1 MNMKPIKFAF
11 LLMMISVL
19 SACLRTTYD
28 FSSPPP
34 VPADNEIVMTEGMKI
49 TATTVT
55 GTITITA
62 GKGLMRSYTWE
73 GETRSLIMFPR
84 KARWYGS
91 MGVYDAAVGDIWQEH
106 NGIRRGVV
114 DEGQQH
120 FDNEESALEWLK
132 HRYEC
137 VYRDDGL
144 VVCYS
149 KTLGRRQLNVD
160 VWQIYLGG
168 TVPSKY
174 QESVY
179 DSYPEPMKTQYKNKS
194 IYYVGGHKP
203 AMLPGSRNEMIKV
216 EYPSGTNASSG
227 TLVTN

>member
-1 MNMKPIKFAF
+1 
-11 LLMMISVL
+11 
-19 SACLRTTYD
+19 
-28 FSSPPP
+28 
-34 VPADNEIVMTEGMKI
+34 
-49 TATTVT
+49 
-55 GTITITA
+55 
-62 GKGLMRSYTWE
+62 MRSYTWE